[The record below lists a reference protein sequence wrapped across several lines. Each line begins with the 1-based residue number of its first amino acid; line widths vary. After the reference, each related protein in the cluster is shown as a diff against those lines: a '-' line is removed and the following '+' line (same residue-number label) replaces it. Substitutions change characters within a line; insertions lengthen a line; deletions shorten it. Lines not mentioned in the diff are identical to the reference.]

1 VLLDVS
7 ESRTGALDRA
17 ANPLARTMQ
26 QCMET
31 DDEDVP
37 STGAELAGNGIA

>member
-1 VLLDVS
+1 
-7 ESRTGALDRA
+7 
-17 ANPLARTMQ
+17 MQ